1 MNRAIRIGLIAEG
14 EAELGKSIPY
24 IKPEDGGKI
33 IHPNNEGGLHKLI
46 RRELASVG
54 ISDCNFVHRH
64 PSKNEIKKSKL
75 ITGHSAV
82 LTLKYLAQV
91 VITWKPEEVDMIV
104 IVVDADDQLSQRQRD
119 LEKALNTVRENH
131 LHDNKLPISDRSTG
145 GLAITKFDTWLL
157 ADTETVSKILD
168 LAIAPLDNIE
178 ELNDTKETLENA
190 IAQSEFISEPIT
202 NQRPLQI
209 RWHLATQIDLAIL
222 KNCCPQGY
230 KTFAES
236 LAHVARGIEDA
247 IA

>member
-33 IHPNNEGGLHKLI
+33 IHPEDEGGLHKLI

-54 ISDCNFVHRH
+54 ISDCNFVQRH
-64 PSKNEIKKSKL
+64 PSSKEMKVVKRR
-75 ITGHSAV
+75 TGHSI
-82 LTLKYLAQV
+82 LEPEYLAKV
-91 VITWKPEEVDMIV
+91 VIAWKPEEVDMIV
-104 IVVDADDQLSQRQRD
+104 IVVDADNKLSERQHK

-131 LHDNKLPISDRSTG
+131 LDDNELPISDRSTG

-168 LAIAPLDNIE
+168 LPIAPFDNIE
-178 ELNDTKETLENA
+178 ELNDTKDILENA
-190 IAQSEFISEPIT
+190 IAQSEFMSEPIT

-230 KTFAES
+230 RTFAEN

>member
-24 IKPEDGGKI
+24 IKPEDGGKT
-33 IHPNNEGGLHKLI
+33 IHPDDEGGLHKLI

-54 ISDCNFVHRH
+54 ISDCNFVQRH
-64 PSKNEIKKSKL
+64 PSSKEMKVVKRR
-75 ITGHSAV
+75 TGHSI
-82 LTLKYLAQV
+82 LEPKYLAQV
-91 VITWKPEEVDMIV
+91 VIPWKPEEVDMIV
-104 IVVDADDQLSQRQRD
+104 IVVDADDQLLQRQRD

-131 LHDNKLPISDRSTG
+131 LDANELPISDRSTG

-178 ELNDTKETLENA
+178 ELNDTKEILENA

-209 RWHLATQIDLAIL
+209 RWHLATEIDLAIL

-230 KTFAES
+230 RTFAEN
-236 LAHVARGIEDA
+236 LAHVARGIAEA